1 MASYM
6 FADTLYSVILQMYHY
21 YKVQMYG
28 VWEFSNQTK
37 YKRKTYILL
46 TCS

>member
-28 VWEFSNQTK
+28 V
-37 YKRKTYILL
+37 
-46 TCS
+46 